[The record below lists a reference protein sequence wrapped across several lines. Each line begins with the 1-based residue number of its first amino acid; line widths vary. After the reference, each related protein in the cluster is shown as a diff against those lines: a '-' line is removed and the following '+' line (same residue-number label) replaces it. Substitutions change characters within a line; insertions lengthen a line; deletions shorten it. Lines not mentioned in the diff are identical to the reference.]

1 MELRTLLER
10 CRQGDDLAWE
20 MLVRRF
26 QGRVYGVGMFYLS
39 DTEEARDLAQ
49 EVFIRI
55 YRRLDLCTN
64 DETFIPWMIQIAR
77 NAAID
82 RIRRQKARPSTV
94 SIPVEE
100 MVHLHSSAPGPEEQL
115 HRNER
120 QDLVHRAMERLS
132 EINREIIFL
141 KEIQGLSLETIAS
154 LLKIP
159 LGTIKSRSS
168 RARVELARVIIAMG
182 KARGAQSDLGV
193 EP

>member
-39 DTEEARDLAQ
+39 DAEEARDLAQ
-49 EVFIRI
+49 EVFVRI

-82 RIRRQKARPSTV
+82 RIRRQKARPSTISV
-94 SIPVEE
+94 PVEE
-100 MVHLHSSAPGPEEQL
+100 MTYLRSSDPGPEEQL
-115 HRNER
+115 RRNER
-120 QDLVHRAMERLS
+120 QAMVHRAMERLS
-132 EINREIIFL
+132 RINREIIFL

-168 RARVELARVIIAMG
+168 RARIELARAIIAMG
-182 KARGAQSDLGV
+182 KARGARSDLGV

>member
-39 DTEEARDLAQ
+39 DAEEARDLAQ
-49 EVFIRI
+49 EVFVRV

-64 DETFIPWMIQIAR
+64 DETFVPWMIQIAR

-82 RIRRQKARPSTV
+82 RLRRQKARPSAV
-94 SIPVEE
+94 GIPVEE
-100 MVHLHSSAPGPEEQL
+100 MTYLRSNDPDPAEQF

-120 QDLVHRAMERLS
+120 QALVHRGMERLS
-132 EINREIIFL
+132 QINREIIFL
-141 KEIQGLSLETIAS
+141 KDIQGLSLESIAS
-154 LLKIP
+154 LLKVP

-168 RARVELARVIIAMG
+168 RARIELARIIIALT
-182 KARGAQSDLGV
+182 KARGARPDLEVG
-193 EP
+193 P